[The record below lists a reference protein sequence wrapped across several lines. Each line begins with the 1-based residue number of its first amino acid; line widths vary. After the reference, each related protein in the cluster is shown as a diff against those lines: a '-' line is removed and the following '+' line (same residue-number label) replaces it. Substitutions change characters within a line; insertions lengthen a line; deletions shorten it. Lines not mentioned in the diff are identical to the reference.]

1 MAGQELMRDKNKSA
15 FKLQGLPHIY
25 WLNLDAD
32 VKRREYMENQF
43 DYWEIENHTRISGYD
58 GRAKYVDLM
67 YERYD
72 LFLYNVVEPKLAE
85 QFQFKEFEEN
95 DYNLFPINNDS
106 NNSQHTLK
114 YLLRKS
120 IRLKEQI
127 IGAEIRLQKLFEKLD
142 EDLKP
147 EVSNH

>member
-1 MAGQELMRDKNKSA
+1 MHHIKNDEVRKS
-15 FKLQGLPHIY
+15 I
-25 WLNLDAD
+25 
-32 VKRREYMENQF
+32 
-43 DYWEIENHTRISGYD
+43 ISGYD